1 MFLVAALITF
11 CVIVMLLTN
20 LGAHNVRRVVGYP
33 FATDLLV
40 HGSIIYMFIG
50 SSTLGLLQ
58 AEAAGLLFSLWMRY
72 YRWAWGY
79 ERLTKSGWIRYAG
92 RFT

>member
-1 MFLVAALITF
+1 MFMIAALITF
-11 CVIVMLLTN
+11 TAIVLLLTN
-20 LGAHNVRRVVGYP
+20 LGAHNVRRVVGY
-33 FATDLLV
+33 AGWTDFVV
-40 HGSIIYMFIG
+40 HGTIIFLFID

-58 AEAAGLLFSLWMRY
+58 AEAAGILFSLWMRY

-79 ERLTKSGWIRYAG
+79 ERLTRGGWVRYAG

>member
-11 CVIVMLLTN
+11 SVIVLLLTN
-20 LGAHNVRRVVGYP
+20 LGAHWVRRVVGY
-33 FATDLLV
+33 AAVTDVIV
-40 HGSIIYMFIG
+40 HGTILYLFLG
-50 SSTLGLLQ
+50 TSTLGLLQ
-58 AEAAGLLFSLWMRY
+58 AEAAGLMFSFWLRY

-79 ERLTKSGWIRYAG
+79 ERLTSGGWVRYAG